1 MTHGARYLIL
11 QALVGFLGG
20 AALPLAL
27 GVDTTTAAVL
37 GALWAGVMTCLT
49 GPLVCGREG

>member
-11 QALVGFLGG
+11 QALVVFLGG
-20 AALPLAL
+20 AALPMCL
-27 GVDTTTAAVL
+27 GADMTTAAVL
-37 GALWAGVMTCLT
+37 GARWAGVMTCLT